1 MRETQAALFEGR
13 IRTAS
18 RVELA
23 LLRVRSTESCTPDH
37 DEAIFAL
44 GRLGAP
50 AVEPLLAAYETADAD
65 LRVSFAEANHLMDA
79 LEYYGVVGPA
89 DGSRARDVLI
99 EPAGLGEV
107 LRRLRATAT

>member
-65 LRVSFAEANHLMDA
+65 LRVSFAEALSLCRVRDERILRTLVEMLDQDA
-79 LEYYGVVGPA
+79 FFGALFL
-89 DGSRARDVLI
+89 AR
-99 EPAGLGEV
+99 
-107 LRRLRATAT
+107 